1 MKIFIY
7 GINYAPEL
15 AGIGKYTGEL
25 AEWLANQKH
34 EVEVFTG
41 KPYYPEWEVPASYK
55 KKWWYT
61 EQVNKVKIHRSPLY
75 VPKQLNS
82 LKRIWHEFSF
92 IICLIP
98 FWFVSLFQKKADIVI
113 VIAPPFHLGLLAL
126 CYVKLKRTKI
136 LYHVQDLQIDAAKD
150 MGMIKNKWA
159 LSFMFSLES
168 FILKRVN
175 QVSTVSS
182 GMLNKIKGK
191 GISMSNIFLFPN
203 WVDTHF
209 MVPRNL
215 SESMRSELQISMND
229 FVIMYS
235 GNIGE
240 KQGLENM
247 IEVAEKFQSQK
258 NVLFLIVGSGGNKE
272 NLIQQ
277 ANRLNLTNVRFIDL
291 QVQSKLPSLL
301 AVADVHL
308 VLQKASVSD
317 LMMPSKLTGILSVGG
332 YSIVT
337 ALEHTSLHEVIIQ
350 NRVGDV
356 ILPDDPEALYNAIT
370 KAIQKDLNPYKL
382 NARTYALN
390 HLEKTKLLSEFERA
404 ILKIVN

>member
-1 MKIFIY
+1 MKVFVY

-15 AGIGKYTGEL
+15 SGIGKYTGEL
-25 AEWLANQKH
+25 AEWLAEQTH
-34 EVEVFTG
+34 QVEVFTG
-41 KPYYPEWEVPASYK
+41 KPYYPEWQVHPSYK

-61 EQVNKVKIHRSPLY
+61 ECVNKVKIHRSPLY

-126 CYVKLKRTKI
+126 CYAKLKRTKI
-136 LYHVQDLQIDAAKD
+136 LYHVQDLQVDAAKD
-150 MGMIKNKWA
+150 MAMIKNTWA
-159 LSFMFSLES
+159 LRLMFKLEA
-168 FILKRVN
+168 FIMKHVDY
-175 QVSTVSS
+175 VSTISD
-182 GMLNKIKGK
+182 GMVNKIKAK
-191 GISMSNIFLFPN
+191 GISTSTIFLFPN

-209 MVPRNL
+209 MTPKNVDD
-215 SESMRSELQISMND
+215 SMRKELQISMND
-229 FVIMYS
+229 FVVMYS
-235 GNIGE
+235 GNLGE

-247 IEVAEKFQSQK
+247 LYVAEKFQSEKQ
-258 NVLFLIVGSGGNKE
+258 VLFLVVGSGGNKE
-272 NLIQQ
+272 KLMQQ
-277 ANRLNLTNVRFIDL
+277 ASQSNLTNVRFIDL
-291 QVQSKLPSLL
+291 QAHEKFPSLL

-308 VLQKASVSD
+308 VLQKASASD

-337 ALEHTSLHEVIIQ
+337 ALEHTSLHGVIHYNQ
-350 NRVGDV
+350 VGDV
-356 ILPDDPEALYNAIT
+356 ILPDDLEALYNAIA
-370 KAIQKDLNPYKL
+370 KAIHKDLKPYKL